1 MKKILLLTGIVSLNL
16 YSQVNTSLLS
26 EEFLEGLP
34 PSVREEIDIKNQVND
49 EKEIEDLFRSETSL
63 EKNKIILN
71 KLRDQL
77 VALEKRFS
85 DSDTKNIQALER
97 FGSSFFK
104 TIQSSFM
111 PINIPNLSGEYI
123 LDVGD
128 QLNIILSGDSRSV
141 VESLEIQR
149 DGSILIPKYGKVSL
163 VGLSLNQAEKSV
175 SEYFLTKAPSVEPAI
190 QLSRLRDVQ
199 ILILGNIVS
208 PGIYTMS
215 AGSNV
220 LSALNVAGGINE
232 KGSYRRIE
240 HKRNGQIINVVDLY
254 DLLIKGNFDYSNQF
268 RSGDVLLVQSS
279 YKNIPISGAVA
290 NEGIFELLPG
300 EKLMDAINFAGGL
313 TEDYL
318 GYGSLLIKR
327 SDLRGSRYVNIL
339 DSDYEDTI
347 LEPRD
352 SVLVPSF
359 KNEIDS
365 AKVVHISGRVKN
377 PGSYFITEGETLSNV
392 IKRAGGYTSDAYI
405 YGAALFREDALNKQM
420 QYAQLNYSDTVNFII
435 SNIGRPGA
443 SVNSSSLDLLAEELR
458 SQTPN
463 GRIITDFDYDK
474 ISNGEND
481 IRLMNNDRIVIPSV
495 QKVVYAFGDF
505 RNPSNVKYDPKLSVS
520 DYIKL
525 SGGLKESS
533 YKDIIVIDPDGRA
546 NIYNSS
552 SFNLFDKDVDLYPG
566 SIIYAPRDIGKLTG
580 VQYAS
585 TVAPILSSL
594 AISLA
599 SLNSISD

>member
-1 MKKILLLTGIVSLNL
+1 
-16 YSQVNTSLLS
+16 
-26 EEFLEGLP
+26 
-34 PSVREEIDIKNQVND
+34 
-49 EKEIEDLFRSETSL
+49 
-63 EKNKIILN
+63 
-71 KLRDQL
+71 
-77 VALEKRFS
+77 
-85 DSDTKNIQALER
+85 
-97 FGSSFFK
+97 
-104 TIQSSFM
+104 M

-175 SEYFLTKAPSVEPAI
+175 LDYFQTKAPSVEPAI

-199 ILILGNIVS
+199 VLILGNIVS

-220 LSALNVAGGINE
+220 LSALNIAGGIDE
-232 KGSYRRIE
+232 KGSYRRIL
-240 HKRNGQIINVVDLY
+240 HKRNGQTINVVDLY

-290 NEGIFELLPG
+290 NEGIFELMPG
-300 EKLMDAINFAGGL
+300 EKLIDAINYAGGL

-327 SDLRGSRYVNIL
+327 SDLKGSKYINIL
-339 DSDYEDTI
+339 DSDYEETI
-347 LEPRD
+347 LQPRD

-392 IKRAGGYTSDAYI
+392 IKRAGGYENDAYL
-405 YGAALFREDALNKQM
+405 YGAALFREDALNKQ
-420 QYAQLNYSDTVNFII
+420 
-435 SNIGRPGA
+435 
-443 SVNSSSLDLLAEELR
+443 
-458 SQTPN
+458 
-463 GRIITDFDYDK
+463 
-474 ISNGEND
+474 
-481 IRLMNNDRIVIPSV
+481 NNM
-495 QKVVYAFGDF
+495 
-505 RNPSNVKYDPKLSVS
+505 RN
-520 DYIKL
+520 
-525 SGGLKESS
+525 
-533 YKDIIVIDPDGRA
+533 
-546 NIYNSS
+546 
-552 SFNLFDKDVDLYPG
+552 
-566 SIIYAPRDIGKLTG
+566 
-580 VQYAS
+580 
-585 TVAPILSSL
+585 
-594 AISLA
+594 
-599 SLNSISD
+599 

>member
-552 SFNLFDKDVDLYPG
+552 SFNLFDKDIDLYPG

>member
-77 VALEKRFS
+77 AALEKRFS

-290 NEGIFELLPG
+290 NEGIFELIPG

-327 SDLRGSRYVNIL
+327 SDLRGSRYINIL

-377 PGSYFITEGETLSNV
+377 PGSYFITDGETLSNV
-392 IKRAGGYTSDAYI
+392 IKRAGGYENDAYI
-405 YGAALFREDALNKQM
+405 YGAALFREDALNKQK

-458 SQTPN
+458 SQSPN
-463 GRIITDFDYDK
+463 GRIITNFDIDK
-474 ISNGEND
+474 MTNGQND
-481 IRLMNNDRIVIPSV
+481 IRLMDDDRIFVPAI

-505 RNPSNVKYDPKLSVS
+505 RSPANIKYDPRLRVS

-533 YKDIIVIDPDGRA
+533 FKEIVVIDPDGKS
-546 NIYNSS
+546 NIYNAS
-552 SFNLFDKDVDLYPG
+552 SFSLFEKEIEIFPG

-585 TVAPILSSL
+585 SVAPILSSL

>member
-1 MKKILLLTGIVSLNL
+1 M
-16 YSQVNTSLLS
+16 
-26 EEFLEGLP
+26 
-34 PSVREEIDIKNQVND
+34 
-49 EKEIEDLFRSETSL
+49 
-63 EKNKIILN
+63 
-71 KLRDQL
+71 

-163 VGLSLNQAEKSV
+163 VGLSLNQAEKAV

-232 KGSYRRIE
+232 KVLTEELNI
-240 HKRNGQIINVVDLY
+240 KRNGQIINVVDLY

-268 RSGDVLLVQSS
+268 RSGDVLLIQSS

-290 NEGIFELLPG
+290 NEGIFELIPG

-318 GYGSLLIKR
+318 GYGSFAYKKIR
-327 SDLRGSRYVNIL
+327 SER
-339 DSDYEDTI
+339 
-347 LEPRD
+347 LE
-352 SVLVPSF
+352 
-359 KNEIDS
+359 
-365 AKVVHISGRVKN
+365 VHQH
-377 PGSYFITEGETLSNV
+377 
-392 IKRAGGYTSDAYI
+392 
-405 YGAALFREDALNKQM
+405 FR
-420 QYAQLNYSDTVNFII
+420 
-435 SNIGRPGA
+435 
-443 SVNSSSLDLLAEELR
+443 
-458 SQTPN
+458 
-463 GRIITDFDYDK
+463 
-474 ISNGEND
+474 
-481 IRLMNNDRIVIPSV
+481 
-495 QKVVYAFGDF
+495 
-505 RNPSNVKYDPKLSVS
+505 
-520 DYIKL
+520 
-525 SGGLKESS
+525 
-533 YKDIIVIDPDGRA
+533 
-546 NIYNSS
+546 
-552 SFNLFDKDVDLYPG
+552 
-566 SIIYAPRDIGKLTG
+566 
-580 VQYAS
+580 
-585 TVAPILSSL
+585 
-594 AISLA
+594 
-599 SLNSISD
+599 